1 MLDEKRLAT
10 MKSIKKISSYT
21 DDYNLYRMDV
31 RYNYDLKH
39 IIHKISDYRKIGFEQ
54 LNDTIITEAIWEEA
68 LNDNNPNINL
78 SYFGC
83 TAFKMEEKQM
93 GSRIFRMGRN
103 YDFKDNTSCML
114 VYCDPKSPD
123 CENMPRYKSV
133 GFAALNNINA
143 NKPEEGKEK
152 QKACLSAPFIC
163 LDGIN
168 ENGVSIAVLTLDTDP
183 LYEKNPSKQTI
194 ATPLAIRLVLDY
206 ARSAA
211 HAVELLRHYNMYAMS
226 NRDYHFFITDNKHLA
241 YIVEWDE
248 SEDRKRRTWATSSA
262 VSTHGSKMPLR
273 AATNFLICHIDQVEP
288 LSQTNN
294 LWGHGKERYDTV
306 VKIINDHNG
315 NCSDAEAWKALIG
328 TAQTA
333 GSALT
338 SNTQWS
344 IVYNNTTL
352 EAEIAI
358 RRKYENIWRYDLR
371 TNHLT
376 IKGQS

>member
-1 MLDEKRLAT
+1 MMDEKRTAT
-10 MKSIKKISSYT
+10 MESIKKISSYA
-21 DDYNLYRMDV
+21 DGYNLYSMDIS
-31 RYNYDLKH
+31 YDYDLKH
-39 IIHKISDYRKIGFEQ
+39 IIHDISDYRKIFPGQ
-54 LNDTIITEAIWEEA
+54 LTDTIITEAIWKEA
-68 LNDNNPNINL
+68 LNDTNPSIDF
-78 SYFGC
+78 SHFGC
-83 TAFKMEEKQM
+83 TAFKMLENQI
-93 GSRIFRMGRN
+93 GSKIFRMGRN

-114 VYCDPKSPD
+114 VYCDPKSLD
-123 CENMPRYKSV
+123 CESMPRFKSV

-143 NKPEEGKEK
+143 NKPEEDKEK
-152 QKACLSAPFIC
+152 QKACLAAPFIC

-226 NRDYHFFITDNKHLA
+226 NRDYHFFITDNSHLA

-248 SEDRKRRTWATSSA
+248 SEDRKRRTWAASP
-262 VSTHGSKMPLR
+262 VVLTHGQSMPLQ

-288 LSQTNN
+288 YKTNN
-294 LWGHGKERYDTV
+294 LWGHGKERYNTV
-306 VKIINDHNG
+306 MKIISDHNG
-315 NCSDAEAWKALIG
+315 NCSDAEAWKALID

-344 IVYNNTTL
+344 IVYNNTCL
-352 EAEIAI
+352 EADIAL
-358 RRKYENIWRYDLR
+358 RRKYEKIWHYSLR
-371 TNHLT
+371 SNRLT
-376 IKGQS
+376 MKEQS